1 MVDFSAPFD
10 LATGSLYPATSLI
23 SMNDIAGIPDPTL
36 QQEYVRVEGNGSAAK
51 ADQVRRWR

>member
-23 SMNDIAGIPDPTL
+23 SMNDLADIPDPTP
-36 QQEYVRVEGNGSAAK
+36 QQEYVRVEGNGSAEE
-51 ADQVRRWR
+51 ADQVRR